1 MENRSNEK
9 SNILERYLYIYI
21 YTYIYTF
28 YQKIYTF
35 IGWFKGLTQSFLS
48 IRIPKLLLIAEKER
62 MDKEL
67 TIAQMQGKFKLV
79 VLQGVGHVMQEDD
92 PVNTA
97 LNLYSLIDKFK
108 IPVSMEDLET
118 LAKVGIGMF
127 HPSLKSLK

>member
-1 MENRSNEK
+1 MESRSDEK
-9 SNILERYLYIYI
+9 PNFLEGYELTTEAYLKF
-21 YTYIYTF
+21 TF
-28 YQKIYTF
+28 MY

-97 LNLYSLIDKFK
+97 LNLHSLIDKFK
-108 IPVSMEDLET
+108 IPVSIEDLET
-118 LAKVGIGMF
+118 LSKVGIGLF